1 MDKPFFLNR
10 ALRVL
15 IVTNSI
21 ILLASAL
28 LGPIYAVFVAKVG
41 GSLLDASWAGGIYA
55 LVAGIVVL
63 FSGRLV
69 DRVKESEL
77 IIVAGYATMGFG
89 FLAYTIVDS
98 VTELFAVQILIGLGA
113 AIYAPAFDALYSK
126 HLDSRKSG
134 VEWGAWESITYFTVA
149 FGAALGGII
158 VTKFGFNALFVT
170 MAAFAFGSALF
181 IWRLPRRVL

>member
-15 IVTNSI
+15 IITNSI

-28 LGPIYAVFVAKVG
+28 LGPIYAVFVEKVG

-55 LVAGIVVL
+55 FVAGITVL
-63 FSGRLV
+63 FSGRMV

-77 IIVAGYATMGFG
+77 IIVAGYTVMGFG
-89 FLAYTIVDS
+89 FLSYVLVDS
-98 VTELFAVQILIGLGA
+98 VSALFATQVLIGLGA

-126 HLDSRKSG
+126 HLDSHKSG
-134 VEWGAWESITYFTVA
+134 VEWGAWESVTYLTVA
-149 FGAALGGII
+149 IGAVLGGLV
-158 VTKFGFNALFVT
+158 VTEFGFNALFAT
-170 MAAFAFGSALF
+170 MAALSFGSALF